1 MRRKLRCCIDL
12 VRTPPG
18 AMKWQSRAKEKIMA
32 EGSQTSKSQSAKSK
46 PARKPAAKAGG
57 ASTPRKAAAPKSAPR
72 PKTNAAVAKSRFNA
86 ALDEA
91 RAGAA
96 ALRSEASDRASAYR
110 NQARAQSE
118 DWVAEAKN
126 YGEQAKGK
134 AGELAVDG
142 KGKIAEAIAALG
154 RAVSDTAPTV
164 DDKLGAKYGD
174 YARSASKSLKDASTR
189 IDAKSVDE
197 IGDDAREFVR
207 KSPGLAVGIAAV
219 GGFLL
224 ARLFRGS
231 ND

>member
-1 MRRKLRCCIDL
+1 MANATTPAKPKT
-12 VRTPPG
+12 VRT
-18 AMKWQSRAKEKIMA
+18 
-32 EGSQTSKSQSAKSK
+32 
-46 PARKPAAKAGG
+46 KPAAPKAV
-57 ASTPRKAAAPKSAPR
+57 AAKPAPKAN
-72 PKTNAAVAKSRFNA
+72 TAEAKSRFNA
-86 ALDEA
+86 ALEEA
-91 RAGAA
+91 KAGAA
-96 ALRSEASDRASAYR
+96 ALRSEAGERAVAYR

-118 DWVAEAKN
+118 DWVAEAKA

-142 KGKIAEAIAALG
+142 KGKLSEAIAALG
-154 RAVSDTAPTV
+154 RAIFDTAPTV

-174 YARSASKSLKDASTR
+174 YARNASRSLQETSAKL
-189 IDAKSVDE
+189 DAKSVEE
-197 IGDDAREFVR
+197 IGEDAREFVR